1 MEDLNKY
8 LFVIKLIKFKL
19 NYFFYSYNNF
29 LLHHHE
35 IVMIVIMIKLNKTLF

>member
-8 LFVIKLIKFKL
+8 LFVIKLRKFKL

-35 IVMIVIMIKLNKTLF
+35 IVMIDHDLFYACDHD